1 MSTLTSTT
9 VEEKGVSTGARVGIG
24 KAASRLS
31 SAGLLLFLVLVGV
44 AFSMLTP
51 YFLSVNNF
59 VNILLSVALIGMVAT
74 GMTLVLVGGGLDLSV
89 GSTIGLAGCIEGV
102 LMVQG
107 GIPWYIGIAAG
118 LATGLVVG
126 ILNAAAISYLR
137 INPIIT
143 TLATM
148 SIVRGAAYI
157 YTEGNSIYVASPQAQ
172 WLGTGRLLGAP
183 VPVIIM
189 AVCFVSV
196 WAVSRYTVFGRYIYA
211 IGGNPVASRLAGI
224 RVNRYLNVVFVFSGL
239 VSGLAGVVMVGLT
252 ASAVPAAGTGYELDV
267 ITAVLLGGTSLSG
280 GEGSVWGTLVGV
292 LIIGVIN
299 NGMTLLN
306 VPPYW
311 QIAAKGALLLAAVS
325 LDALRKR
332 TRANV

>member
-1 MSTLTSTT
+1 MSTVTSTT
-9 VEEKGVSTGARVGIG
+9 TGTKAVSTGARVGVG
-24 KAASRLS
+24 RVANRLS
-31 SAGLLLFLVLVGV
+31 GAGLLLFLILAGGV
-44 AFSMLTP
+44 FSTLSP

-59 VNILLSVALIGMVAT
+59 VNILLSVAMIGMVAT

-89 GSTIGLAGCIEGV
+89 GSTIGLAGSIEGV
-102 LMVQG
+102 LMVQSG
-107 GIPWYIGIAAG
+107 MPWYVGVAAG

-126 ILNAAAISYLR
+126 TLNATIISYLR

-157 YTEGNSIYVASPQAQ
+157 YTEGNSIYVPSQQAQ
-172 WLGTGRLLGAP
+172 WLGTGRLLGTP

-189 AVCFVSV
+189 AICFVGV

-224 RVNRYLNVVFVFSGL
+224 RVNRYLNIVFVFSGL

-311 QIAAKGALLLAAVS
+311 QIAAKGALLLMAVS